1 MVLWKILGMLSGSFL
16 QYKILARYVF
26 LHNKILAEYDFLQ
39 NKIFNWKDLVL
50 APSVLEA

>member
-1 MVLWKILGMLSGSFL
+1 MLSGLFL
-16 QYKILARYVF
+16 Q
-26 LHNKILAEYDFLQ
+26 NKILAEYDFLQ